1 MAQNI
6 QTFAGDVVVPGTLKA
21 NLVTIEDPIL
31 TLGSN
36 NYVDKASNTGLI
48 INRFDSNANV
58 AFYFD
63 ETNEQLRLAYTASVG
78 TDKNIVVDENTDLEI
93 NVFGYVSAYGFRG
106 DGGLLSNLVTDLQS
120 VTEYGASSD
129 QTLVL
134 SNVTTALDATEGNVV
149 VAGNVTASTFF
160 GDGANLTGIAATLE
174 EIIINGNVTSN
185 TMELQNATSLITT
198 GKVGIANSA
207 PQHDLSVG
215 ANLYVEDVGSNVLT
229 VEGNISAHQLTLGT
243 IEITPGYGLENVTNI
258 SNISYQTLILSNAQ
272 TAFVSTAKAGIGIEP
287 DAADVGAAGL
297 HVDGHLR
304 LGGAADNTDEEAM
317 DIKAA
322 GALNVLA
329 NESDTDNTNT
339 GLLLRAGGVNESNI
353 TMYGDLSTADKQ
365 YMSFATRSEE
375 RMRIHGDGNV
385 SIGHTTANYMLDVA
399 GDANCVSLSI
409 QDLTINTI
417 GLSVLYDVD
426 NILEN
431 GNVTTNVLTVGKV
444 TVTDPTL
451 AQTASNLVTWNPT
464 TSEFEDSGGLI
475 SNKLAIVSEQPPSAL
490 TANSTTVTNHG
501 VYKVTTS
508 GLATDSNAWNAFD
521 DDTAV
526 AWTSV
531 DIYKGT
537 SNVYD
542 GVVQLS
548 SDTSTG
554 EWLAVELPYKATL
567 RYVKLTPSAVASY
580 PTDADLYATNDNISW
595 DLLKEWT
602 GVVPA
607 SASEE
612 QTVFVNAS
620 EAYKRYAIVT
630 TKVAGDSITA
640 SLAEWKLFCESFTVD
655 GGKVKLAS
663 STITGGNT
671 VVDQTGPHARASP
684 PLRKYPEVAMTS
696 NVQGGYMVNVSS
708 ADTNSSRTLIGAFD
722 GIFDDSFGKGWQSRT
737 RYSTTT
743 GLPTSDPDNA
753 TFTVAGVD
761 YTGQWVK
768 LELPQKIRVE
778 SIILSS
784 CYNTSTTD
792 DRRPENGVFLG
803 SNDDTNWEVIKT
815 FNNDLD
821 YNDLDFGQDST
832 ADRANSQAT
841 ISGITNTSYYKYL
854 MIVITKIATTN
865 QYGPV
870 QINELEYYGYE
881 ETSDPDTSVDTTIT
895 SQFNLPDTT
904 GVKLYIDGDKGST
917 ATDLSGEGHTLAD
930 DSESFSGNAWSFSSL
945 STSNVTMT
953 SGDLAMEGDHP
964 HSVSL
969 WFNAAN
975 VSSNATL
982 FHVGTAAG
990 EGDAKTSISLTE
1002 SGHLGWIDGGDNQ
1015 FLSANTWHNLV
1026 YATQGG
1032 GGVRTCY
1039 LDGRK
1044 LGDAQVQDTFG
1055 EYPPFAMTTYSEY
1068 GYTVSASTDAYT
1080 NGSFKAWRAFNN
1092 TIGNE
1097 GWHAGE
1103 YNDGV
1108 NWDATFNGTDNAYS
1122 GTRSL
1127 GGVSGEWLK
1136 LELPFRLKLS
1146 YLMLAS
1152 RDTSSNPQ
1160 NQGPQDLVMMGSN
1173 DDVNWTTIKTVTG
1186 LTPAP
1191 DNEYDTIVTNAQKAY
1206 KYIAMVCTK
1215 VFGAGGFLAVGELRY
1230 FGHKE
1235 NDTTRFPVS
1244 STVLKYPHVAMTA
1257 QAQRGYVATNASNT
1271 HTGGTSIQYSNTD
1284 GYKVFNNDV
1293 SSYYFGLYDSGT
1305 NSPYVT
1311 TTGYWDTAN
1320 YPDLKL
1326 SSSSG
1331 TPAGD
1336 WVSIEMPRKLTL
1348 QSVEIA
1354 SADRSTSISIG
1365 ESARDFEI
1373 WATNDN
1379 SSWTRIHQTIDATAP
1394 TASGEIRSFDV
1405 NASVA
1410 YKRFALIVTRNGSTY
1425 TGATGRPVIV
1435 LGLFNLYGTEPE
1447 DVVARVGEGLD
1458 GKVANFRVY
1467 DKYLHEEQALE
1478 LWDAQK
1484 DQFGRAESS
1493 VVVHKGR
1500 LGVGTTEPEGRF
1512 AVLDEAHESE
1522 EFPPRAMTDYETY
1535 MEGHGVFR
1543 IIESSHNSGD
1553 QEGWRA
1559 FEDTWALGSIG
1570 NAWLSDGSPSR
1581 YNADGTPTSN
1591 AKNIN
1596 GVLGEY
1602 LILES
1607 PYKVKMS
1614 HVLIYPRAHNSTTLS
1629 YSNPPKTG
1637 KIWGSNDLNELW
1649 TEIVSYE
1656 NLSYGTTR
1664 DENLDG
1670 QHPQRVNIHATRYY
1684 KYIAFQVT
1692 VANHTL
1698 SSTTVYTNIQE
1709 LRYFGTRERGQSTL
1723 HDGQM
1728 TLTKNLTVPRIGPA
1742 LDADD
1747 TPRRDRLVVEYNT
1760 STNPTANG
1768 TVKDTSGRGL
1778 DGLVYNDASYDAAEK
1793 ALVFDGTG
1801 DYIKTCN
1808 LGPNLKGNQQLTAS
1822 LWFKTNEDR
1831 DQNLFNIL
1839 PGDSDETDLKTFGVR
1854 TEGDST
1860 NYNLRFYYWNAD
1872 YTYNVPALDSP
1883 QSKWFHL
1890 VVMNVGGTKTA
1901 NGTTYDYGDPSNRRL
1916 FLNGVELFTP
1926 SNTTYASAVTGSAT
1940 DLLDLEPNSRLMIGA
1955 RHKNNNEYP
1964 LNGSI
1969 SNFKIWDVAL
1979 TAEEVKR
1986 LYDMGRC
1993 DEGHHVVNF
2002 SKTQVGIGLGDGEA
2016 PRADFD
2022 VRGVARFHQ
2031 IDIRHD
2037 TEKDTVINFS
2047 HYLNTAI
2054 KPWQIGQIMGL
2065 NPTGANNSDFKFATN
2080 GVVKAWID
2088 SSSSAPTTEINNF
2101 TGQHRTFIKDV
2112 PFSRAGDLGGLIVSS
2127 DQNKYIKM
2135 SGGIEAGSN
2144 AITTNESLPVVSL
2157 STTTNDKKCFGVISA
2172 SEDPETRQDRY
2183 GNIISVSVKEKG
2195 DTRVYINS
2203 VGEGAI
2209 WVSNIGGSLEAGD
2222 YITTSNV
2229 AGYGQRQESEFL
2241 ANYTVAKITMDCD
2254 FNPQDQPIQ
2263 RIKQSN
2269 VVETHYTGLVP
2280 VVKGVPHEWVTTTVT
2295 ADDEWSNV
2303 SVSPSDVTYAEWSN
2317 LEANVQNTYTLTH
2330 TQTSNVVYDVKYT
2343 KTTTANVTAEDAW
2356 DAVHIEPSTVT
2367 YAEYSNLEA
2376 NVQNTYS
2383 LTYTMTTKVEATEAN
2398 YSNLSTEDKEFFV
2411 PTYYQLVEQTVDAE
2425 YPGAVKH
2432 ETVTDRLENALD
2444 EHGQLQWEDD
2454 PSGVTEKAYKIRYLD
2469 ATGQQTDEANCVHRA
2484 AFVGC
2489 TYHCG

>member
-185 TMELQNATSLITT
+185 VMELQNATSLITT

-304 LGGAADNTDEEAM
+304 LGGAADNTDEEVM

-339 GLLLRAGGVNESNI
+339 GLLLRAGGLNESNI
-353 TMYGDLSTADKQ
+353 QMFGDLSTADKQ

-385 SIGHTTANYMLDVA
+385 SIGHTAGNYMLDVA

-580 PTDADLYATNDNISW
+580 PTDANLYATNDNISW

-620 EAYKRYAIVT
+620 DAYKRYAIVT

-671 VVDQTGPHARASP
+671 VVDQTGPHGRGTV

-708 ADTNSSRTLIGAFD
+708 ADTNSSRTLHGAFD

-743 GLPTSDPDNA
+743 GLPTSAPDNA

-778 SIILSS
+778 SIVLSS

-832 ADRANSQAT
+832 AARANSQAT

-881 ETSDPDTSVDTTIT
+881 ETSDPDTSVDTKIT

-917 ATDLSGEGHTLAD
+917 ATDLSGEGHTLTD

-945 STSNVTMT
+945 STSNVTMST
-953 SGDLAMEGDHP
+953 GDLAMEGTHP

-990 EGDAKTSISLTE
+990 EGDAKTAISLTE

-1015 FLSANTWHNLV
+1015 FLSANTWHNIV

-1055 EYPPFAMTTYSEY
+1055 DYPPFAMTTYSEY

-1215 VFGAGGFLAVGELRY
+1215 VFGAGGFLSVGELRY

-1235 NDTTRFPVS
+1235 NDLTRFPVS
-1244 STVLKYPHVAMTA
+1244 STVLKYPRIVMTTYIE
-1257 QAQRGYVATNASNT
+1257 RGYVAS
-1271 HTGGTSIQYSNTD
+1271 
-1284 GYKVFNNDV
+1284 
-1293 SSYYFGLYDSGT
+1293 
-1305 NSPYVT
+1305 
-1311 TTGYWDTAN
+1311 
-1320 YPDLKL
+1320 
-1326 SSSSG
+1326 
-1331 TPAGD
+1331 
-1336 WVSIEMPRKLTL
+1336 
-1348 QSVEIA
+1348 
-1354 SADRSTSISIG
+1354 
-1365 ESARDFEI
+1365 
-1373 WATNDN
+1373 
-1379 SSWTRIHQTIDATAP
+1379 
-1394 TASGEIRSFDV
+1394 ASGENLDLNPPRAAYTPFAEGGGSGLWDSDSATYQTSGNYDV
-1405 NASVA
+1405 NTDLNITLITLADGITQRRGHWVKLKFPHKILLSHYYQQATYSLRRPDSVTLLGSDDDTNWYIIKDTFSVPNQDENTINVNATTA
-1410 YKRFALIVTRNGSTY
+1410 YRYILYMVHSISGSE
-1425 TGATGRPVIV
+1425 GRVIV
-1435 LGLFNLYGTEPE
+1435 NKIRYYGTEE
-1447 DVVARVGEGLD
+1447 DLDVVARVGEGLD

-1522 EFPPRAMTDYETY
+1522 EFPPRAMTAAETY
-1535 MEGHGVFR
+1535 MDGHGVFR
-1543 IIESSHNSGD
+1543 ASSSTIYNSAYPPYKAFDKEIPYNTTTNQWVSKGGSYDDASPQSFPVTSGD
-1553 QEGWRA
+1553 KAVLFQGTYGSWIQLQMPYKIFLKKMVSFIRLNRDHEHATSGIVYASNDGGQTHDIIYTFDDVPVSDLLYQGVHHEINATKAYSTYTFQITKLEGQRS
-1559 FEDTWALGSIG
+1559 FT
-1570 NAWLSDGSPSR
+1570 N
-1581 YNADGTPTSN
+1581 
-1591 AKNIN
+1591 
-1596 GVLGEY
+1596 LGE
-1602 LILES
+1602 L
-1607 PYKVKMS
+1607 K
-1614 HVLIYPRAHNSTTLS
+1614 
-1629 YSNPPKTG
+1629 
-1637 KIWGSNDLNELW
+1637 
-1649 TEIVSYE
+1649 
-1656 NLSYGTTR
+1656 
-1664 DENLDG
+1664 
-1670 QHPQRVNIHATRYY
+1670 
-1684 KYIAFQVT
+1684 F
-1692 VANHTL
+1692 
-1698 SSTTVYTNIQE
+1698 
-1709 LRYFGTRERGQSTL
+1709 FGTRER
-1723 HDGQM
+1723 
-1728 TLTKNLTVPRIGPA
+1728 V
-1742 LDADD
+1742 
-1747 TPRRDRLVVEYNT
+1747 
-1760 STNPTANG
+1760 
-1768 TVKDTSGRGL
+1768 
-1778 DGLVYNDASYDAAEK
+1778 
-1793 ALVFDGTG
+1793 
-1801 DYIKTCN
+1801 
-1808 LGPNLKGNQQLTAS
+1808 
-1822 LWFKTNEDR
+1822 
-1831 DQNLFNIL
+1831 
-1839 PGDSDETDLKTFGVR
+1839 
-1854 TEGDST
+1854 
-1860 NYNLRFYYWNAD
+1860 
-1872 YTYNVPALDSP
+1872 
-1883 QSKWFHL
+1883 
-1890 VVMNVGGTKTA
+1890 
-1901 NGTTYDYGDPSNRRL
+1901 NR
-1916 FLNGVELFTP
+1916 P
-1926 SNTTYASAVTGSAT
+1926 
-1940 DLLDLEPNSRLMIGA
+1940 
-1955 RHKNNNEYP
+1955 
-1964 LNGSI
+1964 
-1969 SNFKIWDVAL
+1969 
-1979 TAEEVKR
+1979 
-1986 LYDMGRC
+1986 
-1993 DEGHHVVNF
+1993 
-2002 SKTQVGIGLGDGEA
+2002 
-2016 PRADFD
+2016 
-2022 VRGVARFHQ
+2022 
-2031 IDIRHD
+2031 
-2037 TEKDTVINFS
+2037 
-2047 HYLNTAI
+2047 
-2054 KPWQIGQIMGL
+2054 
-2065 NPTGANNSDFKFATN
+2065 
-2080 GVVKAWID
+2080 
-2088 SSSSAPTTEINNF
+2088 
-2101 TGQHRTFIKDV
+2101 
-2112 PFSRAGDLGGLIVSS
+2112 
-2127 DQNKYIKM
+2127 
-2135 SGGIEAGSN
+2135 
-2144 AITTNESLPVVSL
+2144 
-2157 STTTNDKKCFGVISA
+2157 STT
-2172 SEDPETRQDRY
+2172 
-2183 GNIISVSVKEKG
+2183 
-2195 DTRVYINS
+2195 
-2203 VGEGAI
+2203 
-2209 WVSNIGGSLEAGD
+2209 
-2222 YITTSNV
+2222 
-2229 AGYGQRQESEFL
+2229 
-2241 ANYTVAKITMDCD
+2241 AK
-2254 FNPQDQPIQ
+2254 
-2263 RIKQSN
+2263 
-2269 VVETHYTGLVP
+2269 
-2280 VVKGVPHEWVTTTVT
+2280 
-2295 ADDEWSNV
+2295 
-2303 SVSPSDVTYAEWSN
+2303 
-2317 LEANVQNTYTLTH
+2317 
-2330 TQTSNVVYDVKYT
+2330 
-2343 KTTTANVTAEDAW
+2343 
-2356 DAVHIEPSTVT
+2356 
-2367 YAEYSNLEA
+2367 
-2376 NVQNTYS
+2376 
-2383 LTYTMTTKVEATEAN
+2383 
-2398 YSNLSTEDKEFFV
+2398 
-2411 PTYYQLVEQTVDAE
+2411 
-2425 YPGAVKH
+2425 
-2432 ETVTDRLENALD
+2432 
-2444 EHGQLQWEDD
+2444 
-2454 PSGVTEKAYKIRYLD
+2454 
-2469 ATGQQTDEANCVHRA
+2469 
-2484 AFVGC
+2484 
-2489 TYHCG
+2489 

>member
-36 NYVDKASNTGLI
+36 NYVDKASNTGFI

-134 SNVTTALDATEGNVV
+134 SNVTTAIDATQGNVV

-304 LGGAADNTDEEAM
+304 LGGAADNTDEEVM

-339 GLLLRAGGVNESNI
+339 GLLLRAGGLNESNI

-385 SIGHTTANYMLDVA
+385 SIGHTAGNYMLDVA

-417 GLSVLYDVD
+417 GIAVTYDID

-620 EAYKRYAIVT
+620 DAYKRYAIVT

-671 VVDQTGPHARASP
+671 VVDQTGPHARGP
-684 PLRKYPEVAMTS
+684 VPLRKYPEIVFTEGEFEGNDS
-696 NVQGGYMVNVSS
+696 TKTYTQGGYTVS
-708 ADTNSSRTLIGAFD
+708 ANSFL
-722 GIFDDSFGKGWQSRT
+722 
-737 RYSTTT
+737 
-743 GLPTSDPDNA
+743 
-753 TFTVAGVD
+753 GVD
-761 YTGQWVK
+761 YKPWKAFNQVFIYGDDWISAVSYSGSTPYNATSVDSFNGVNGSYLSIK
-768 LELPQKIRVE
+768 LPKNIK
-778 SIILSS
+778 LS
-784 CYNTSTTD
+784 YTLIYGRNLEYIDAGVLYARKENTS
-792 DRRPENGVFLG
+792 
-803 SNDDTNWEVIKT
+803 NWVNLK
-815 FNNDLD
+815 
-821 YNDLDFGQDST
+821 
-832 ADRANSQAT
+832 T
-841 ISGITNTSYYKYL
+841 ISSSEKILRLDVDSQDYYEEFLIHATS
-854 MIVITKIATTN
+854 VTHP
-865 QYGPV
+865 YGYAA
-870 QINELEYYGYE
+870 INEWELYGYE
-881 ETSDPDTSVDTTIT
+881 ETSDPDTSVDTKIT

-1044 LGDAQVQDTFG
+1044 LGDVSVQDTFG
-1055 EYPPFAMTTYSEY
+1055 DYPPFAMTGYSQG
-1068 GYTVSASTDAYT
+1068 GYTVSASSDLTNWDAYQ
-1080 NGSFKAWRAFNN
+1080 AFNN
-1092 TIGNE
+1092 DLVHGSNTWITDNSM
-1097 GWHAGE
+1097 
-1103 YNDGV
+1103 YNTGGV
-1108 NWDATFNGTDNAYS
+1108 GTPTNNADTTVVDATQED
-1122 GTRSL
+1122 
-1127 GGVSGEWLK
+1127 GEWLQI
-1136 LELPFRLKLS
+1136 ELPHPLKVS
-1146 YLMLAS
+1146 YMDIAPQGQNTGTLDRAPKDGIIAGSQDGTTWETMKSWTDVTDWELTGTS
-1152 RDTSSNPQ
+1152 GVYKTFIMDTN
-1160 NQGPQDLVMMGSN
+1160 
-1173 DDVNWTTIKTVTG
+1173 
-1186 LTPAP
+1186 
-1191 DNEYDTIVTNAQKAY
+1191 TNKAY
-1206 KYIAMVCTK
+1206 KYIRIIITK
-1215 VFGAGGFLAVGELRY
+1215 TGGTDAYGAIGDVKI

-1244 STVLKYPHVAMTA
+1244 STVLKYPHIAMTGP
-1257 QAQRGYVATNASNT
+1257 AQRGYVASASREPT
-1271 HTGGTSIQYSNTD
+1271 TYSAPAWHAFDGGTSLWATLGGAYDRQTGAWNSSVTMSTTVDGTPENGDWIQIEFPRKIIVTKMRYQPDQAVRAPGYGILAVSNDGTTWTALYNISNATYTDGVFADFTISNTTA
-1284 GYKVFNNDV
+1284 YKYYRLIASSLYTNNVFNANRNR
-1293 SSYYFGLYDSGT
+1293 F
-1305 NSPYVT
+1305 T
-1311 TTGYWDTAN
+1311 TKE
-1320 YPDLKL
+1320 L
-1326 SSSSG
+1326 
-1331 TPAGD
+1331 
-1336 WVSIEMPRKLTL
+1336 E
-1348 QSVEIA
+1348 
-1354 SADRSTSISIG
+1354 
-1365 ESARDFEI
+1365 F
-1373 WATNDN
+1373 
-1379 SSWTRIHQTIDATAP
+1379 
-1394 TASGEIRSFDV
+1394 
-1405 NASVA
+1405 
-1410 YKRFALIVTRNGSTY
+1410 
-1425 TGATGRPVIV
+1425 
-1435 LGLFNLYGTEPE
+1435 YGTEE
-1447 DVVARVGEGLD
+1447 DLDVVARVGEGLD

-1493 VVVHKGR
+1493 VSVYRGHVGI
-1500 LGVGTTEPEGRF
+1500 GTTTPS
-1512 AVLDEAHESE
+1512 AALTVMDEAEEME
-1522 EFPPRAMTDYETY
+1522 EFPPRAMTGYKTY
-1535 MEGHGVFR
+1535 MEGHGVFKASA
-1543 IIESSHNSGD
+1543 SSTWSNNLYEAFGAFNKTLLAGTPDLTWNSVAGGFSSGSD
-1553 QEGWRA
+1553 YAYTGTNSLGGISGEWLKLSTPYA
-1559 FEDTWALGSIG
+1559 INPSTIKITVASSFITNYAPEDFYLLGSVDDATWYVLAQETG
-1570 NAWLSDGSPSR
+1570 ETWSSLSH
-1581 YNADGTPTSN
+1581 TSS
-1591 AKNIN
+1591 IN
-1596 GVLGEY
+1596 
-1602 LILES
+1602 
-1607 PYKVKMS
+1607 
-1614 HVLIYPRAHNSTTLS
+1614 TT
-1629 YSNPPKTG
+1629 NT
-1637 KIWGSNDLNELW
+1637 
-1649 TEIVSYE
+1649 
-1656 NLSYGTTR
+1656 
-1664 DENLDG
+1664 
-1670 QHPQRVNIHATRYY
+1670 Y
-1684 KYIAFQVT
+1684 KYFALVVT
-1692 VANHTL
+1692 KTRGADNTNVAEMR
-1698 SSTTVYTNIQE
+1698 V
-1709 LRYFGTRERGQSTL
+1709 FGTRERGQSTL
-1723 HDGQM
+1723 HDGQL

-1778 DGLVYNDASYDAAEK
+1778 DGLMVGVTYDSTEK
-1793 ALVFDGTG
+1793 AFVSTAQDGSQWIETKIPQNGSRLSDGFSGTIWVNHEYFDTTTKNSFVWTVGDRSGTGNNREFGLTYNAVGQTLKSYYATFNGGSGNLNLFHTSQTPFGTWTHVGITYDGTTVKL
-1801 DYIKTCN
+1801 YINGVFSVSST
-1808 LGPNLKGNQQLTAS
+1808 LT
-1822 LWFKTNEDR
+1822 DV
-1831 DQNLFNIL
+1831 NI
-1839 PGDSDETDLKTFGVR
+1839 SDNNCVVR
-1854 TEGDST
+1854 
-1860 NYNLRFYYWNAD
+1860 
-1872 YTYNVPALDSP
+1872 
-1883 QSKWFHL
+1883 
-1890 VVMNVGGTKTA
+1890 
-1901 NGTTYDYGDPSNRRL
+1901 
-1916 FLNGVELFTP
+1916 LNGDVVSANSTHQGTP
-1926 SNTTYASAVTGSAT
+1926 MS
-1940 DLLDLEPNSRLMIGA
+1940 L
-1955 RHKNNNEYP
+1955 
-1964 LNGSI
+1964 
-1969 SNFKIWDVAL
+1969 SNFKLYDVAL
-1979 TAEEVKR
+1979 TADEVKR
-1986 LYDMGRC
+1986 LYDMGRS

-2002 SKTQVGIGLGDGEA
+2002 SKTRVGIGLGDGEA
-2016 PRADFD
+2016 PRAQLD
-2022 VRGVARFHQ
+2022 VRGIVHANGGQSWPIPTAVFSNVTPSNVGGAYYSRNIGTQ
-2031 IDIRHD
+2031 WVYYNTVMYEDDSGTILSPALNSRDITLTRPGIY
-2037 TEKDTVINFS
+2037 EFS
-2047 HYLNTAI
+2047 TR
-2054 KPWQIGQIMGL
+2054 
-2065 NPTGANNSDFKFATN
+2065 
-2080 GVVKAWID
+2080 
-2088 SSSSAPTTEINNF
+2088 SSLRLQA
-2101 TGQHRTFIKDV
+2101 
-2112 PFSRAGDLGGLIVSS
+2112 
-2127 DQNKYIKM
+2127 
-2135 SGGIEAGSN
+2135 
-2144 AITTNESLPVVSL
+2144 
-2157 STTTNDKKCFGVISA
+2157 
-2172 SEDPETRQDRY
+2172 
-2183 GNIISVSVKEKG
+2183 SVSVSHIGLYIRNISGSVTLFENDGYEIINDLTTAPTHAEK
-2195 DTRVYINS
+2195 TH
-2203 VGEGAI
+2203 
-2209 WVSNIGGSLEAGD
+2209 
-2222 YITTSNV
+2222 
-2229 AGYGQRQESEFL
+2229 
-2241 ANYTVAKITMDCD
+2241 
-2254 FNPQDQPIQ
+2254 
-2263 RIKQSN
+2263 RI
-2269 VVETHYTGLVP
+2269 LVRE
-2280 VVKGVPHEWVTTTVT
+2280 VPTTVGYYMQPNSNRTDQFFET
-2295 ADDEWSNV
+2295 AYGSNGEIHLV
-2303 SVSPSDVTYAEWSN
+2303 MI
-2317 LEANVQNTYTLTH
+2317 
-2330 TQTSNVVYDVKYT
+2330 KY
-2343 KTTTANVTAEDAW
+2343 
-2356 DAVHIEPSTVT
+2356 
-2367 YAEYSNLEA
+2367 L
-2376 NVQNTYS
+2376 
-2383 LTYTMTTKVEATEAN
+2383 
-2398 YSNLSTEDKEFFV
+2398 
-2411 PTYYQLVEQTVDAE
+2411 
-2425 YPGAVKH
+2425 G
-2432 ETVTDRLENALD
+2432 
-2444 EHGQLQWEDD
+2444 
-2454 PSGVTEKAYKIRYLD
+2454 
-2469 ATGQQTDEANCVHRA
+2469 
-2484 AFVGC
+2484 
-2489 TYHCG
+2489 

>member
-1 MAQNI
+1 
-6 QTFAGDVVVPGTLKA
+6 
-21 NLVTIEDPIL
+21 
-31 TLGSN
+31 
-36 NYVDKASNTGLI
+36 
-48 INRFDSNANV
+48 
-58 AFYFD
+58 
-63 ETNEQLRLAYTASVG
+63 
-78 TDKNIVVDENTDLEI
+78 
-93 NVFGYVSAYGFRG
+93 
-106 DGGLLSNLVTDLQS
+106 
-120 VTEYGASSD
+120 
-129 QTLVL
+129 
-134 SNVTTALDATEGNVV
+134 
-149 VAGNVTASTFF
+149 
-160 GDGANLTGIAATLE
+160 
-174 EIIINGNVTSN
+174 
-185 TMELQNATSLITT
+185 
-198 GKVGIANSA
+198 
-207 PQHDLSVG
+207 
-215 ANLYVEDVGSNVLT
+215 
-229 VEGNISAHQLTLGT
+229 
-243 IEITPGYGLENVTNI
+243 
-258 SNISYQTLILSNAQ
+258 
-272 TAFVSTAKAGIGIEP
+272 
-287 DAADVGAAGL
+287 
-297 HVDGHLR
+297 
-304 LGGAADNTDEEAM
+304 
-317 DIKAA
+317 
-322 GALNVLA
+322 
-329 NESDTDNTNT
+329 
-339 GLLLRAGGVNESNI
+339 
-353 TMYGDLSTADKQ
+353 MYGDLSTADKQ

-385 SIGHTTANYMLDVA
+385 SIGHTAGNYMLDVA

-580 PTDADLYATNDNISW
+580 PTDANLYATNDNISW

-620 EAYKRYAIVT
+620 DAYKRYAIVT

-671 VVDQTGPHARASP
+671 VVDQTGPHGRGTV

-708 ADTNSSRTLIGAFD
+708 ADTSSSRTLHGAFD
-722 GIFDDSFGKGWQSRT
+722 GIFDDSFGKGWQSGT
-737 RYSTTT
+737 RYSKTT
-743 GLPTSDPDNA
+743 GLPTSASDNA

-778 SIILSS
+778 SIVLSS

-832 ADRANSQAT
+832 AARANSQAT

-881 ETSDPDTSVDTTIT
+881 ETSDPDTSVDTKIT

-917 ATDLSGEGHTLAD
+917 ATDLSGEGHTLTD

-945 STSNVTMT
+945 STSNVTMST
-953 SGDLAMEGDHP
+953 GDLAMEGTHP

-990 EGDAKTSISLTE
+990 EGDAKTAISLTE

-1015 FLSANTWHNLV
+1015 FLSANTWHNIV

-1055 EYPPFAMTTYSEY
+1055 DYPPFAMTTYSEY

-1215 VFGAGGFLAVGELRY
+1215 VFGAGGFLSVGELRY

-1235 NDTTRFPVS
+1235 NDLTRFPVS
-1244 STVLKYPHVAMTA
+1244 STVLKYPRIVMTTYIE
-1257 QAQRGYVATNASNT
+1257 RGYVAS
-1271 HTGGTSIQYSNTD
+1271 
-1284 GYKVFNNDV
+1284 
-1293 SSYYFGLYDSGT
+1293 
-1305 NSPYVT
+1305 
-1311 TTGYWDTAN
+1311 
-1320 YPDLKL
+1320 
-1326 SSSSG
+1326 
-1331 TPAGD
+1331 
-1336 WVSIEMPRKLTL
+1336 
-1348 QSVEIA
+1348 
-1354 SADRSTSISIG
+1354 
-1365 ESARDFEI
+1365 
-1373 WATNDN
+1373 
-1379 SSWTRIHQTIDATAP
+1379 
-1394 TASGEIRSFDV
+1394 ASGENLDLNPPRAAYTPFAEGGGSGLWDSDSATYQTSGNYDV
-1405 NASVA
+1405 NTDLNITLITLADGITQRRGHWVKLKFPHKILLSHYYQQATYSLRRPDSVTLLGSDDDTNWYIIKDTFSVPNQDENTINVNATTA
-1410 YKRFALIVTRNGSTY
+1410 YRYILYMVHSISGSE
-1425 TGATGRPVIV
+1425 GRVIV
-1435 LGLFNLYGTEPE
+1435 NKLRYYGTEE
-1447 DVVARVGEGLD
+1447 DLDVVARVGEGLD

-1512 AVLDEAHESE
+1512 AVLDEPGELVQL
-1522 EFPPRAMTDYETY
+1522 PPGNMTTDDQYFEK
-1535 MEGHGVFR
+1535 HGVFKAR
-1543 IIESSHNSGD
+1543 TSPGHDTSNYPPWEGFNDTIGTLWYTGYSDSSASYNGTSGAYSGTA
-1553 QEGWRA
+1553 Q
-1559 FEDTWALGSIG
+1559 LGS
-1570 NAWLSDGSPSR
+1570 
-1581 YNADGTPTSN
+1581 TT
-1591 AKNIN
+1591 K
-1596 GVLGEY
+1596 LGEY
-1602 LILES
+1602 LVLEM
-1607 PYKVKMS
+1607 PYKVFPKRMEYIRQSSGS
-1614 HVLIYPRAHNSTTLS
+1614 HLITNAYVYGRN
-1629 YSNPPKTG
+1629 
-1637 KIWGSNDLNELW
+1637 GSNGIW
-1649 TEIVSYE
+1649 TEIGSFTDGGPPDDWVPKVVHLNNSEAYDQLAFVPTKRYAASTSAGVSCH
-1656 NLSYGTTR
+1656 L
-1664 DENLDG
+1664 
-1670 QHPQRVNIHATRYY
+1670 V
-1684 KYIAFQVT
+1684 
-1692 VANHTL
+1692 
-1698 SSTTVYTNIQE
+1698 
-1709 LRYFGTRERGQSTL
+1709 RYFGTREQGQSTL

-1742 LDADD
+1742 FDADD

-1778 DGLVYNDASYDAAEK
+1778 DGLMVGATYDATEK
-1793 ALVFDGTG
+1793 ALVFDGVSDTIRGTQNIGTG
-1801 DYIKTCN
+1801 EQVLSMSMWIKRTAAVNTYDYVCTIGTSTTGQMAGFTINSNKFNFAKYGAQTVSTTTINNGQWYHVVGVYKGGNWNTTNTEIYVDGVKETLTGGTTSALN
-1808 LGPNLKGNQQLTAS
+1808 LTGTQ
-1822 LWFKTNEDR
+1822 
-1831 DQNLFNIL
+1831 I
-1839 PGDSDETDLKTFGVR
+1839 TF
-1854 TEGDST
+1854 GDST
-1860 NYNLRFYYWNAD
+1860 VYNGAAD
-1872 YTYNVPALDSP
+1872 FD
-1883 QSKWFHL
+1883 
-1890 VVMNVGGTKTA
+1890 
-1901 NGTTYDYGDPSNRRL
+1901 
-1916 FLNGVELFTP
+1916 
-1926 SNTTYASAVTGSAT
+1926 
-1940 DLLDLEPNSRLMIGA
+1940 
-1955 RHKNNNEYP
+1955 
-1964 LNGSI
+1964 GSI
-1969 SNFKIWDVAL
+1969 SNFKLYDVAL
-1979 TAEEVKR
+1979 TADEVKR

-2002 SKTQVGIGLGDGEA
+2002 SKTRVGIGLGDGEA
-2016 PRADFD
+2016 PMGDMH
-2022 VRGVARFHQ
+2022 VRGNMCIGPGTLPKDYWFQPALTIFETFPGAASARPGGGIQFCQYDSPGQGWMMGVDTDGASASNGCELVWEFHNNGS
-2031 IDIRHD
+2031 R
-2037 TEKDTVINFS
+2037 
-2047 HYLNTAI
+2047 
-2054 KPWQIGQIMGL
+2054 
-2065 NPTGANNSDFKFATN
+2065 TGRGAQL
-2080 GVVKAWID
+2080 
-2088 SSSSAPTTEINNF
+2088 SAAPSIASVNF

-2112 PFSRAGDLGGLIVSS
+2112 PFSQADGLYGLIVSS

-2135 SGGIEAGSN
+2135 SNGIEAGSN

-2172 SEDPETRQDRY
+2172 SENPEQRSDAY
-2183 GNIISVSVKEKG
+2183 GIFKSFYPKEKG

-2203 VGEGAI
+2203 VGEGAM
-2209 WVSNIGGSLEAGD
+2209 WVVNTAGPLESGD

-2383 LTYTMTTKVEATEAN
+2383 LTYTMTTKVEATEAI

-2469 ATGQQTDEANCVHRA
+2469 STGQQTDEANCVHRA